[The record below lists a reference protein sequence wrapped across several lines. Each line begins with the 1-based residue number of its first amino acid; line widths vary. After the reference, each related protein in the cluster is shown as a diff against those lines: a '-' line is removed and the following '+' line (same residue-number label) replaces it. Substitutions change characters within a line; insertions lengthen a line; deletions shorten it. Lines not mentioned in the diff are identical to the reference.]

1 MCIGYKLPILVIF
14 VVILL
19 QILSDSKRRAH
30 YDSYLFSQR
39 AILHRDH
46 GLGSAVYA
54 YNSPVI
60 LTKQNNVVEWLRWY
74 RLTIDDIL
82 TQKKVATRSGYFGK
96 LESELYSAIRNAYY
110 GPIIESMD
118 LLPDCFEAEERS
130 AYETSEV
137 LHLVSGRDLFGI
149 VHIVDK
155 IPQLSHMRH
164 EKLNPLCSVASG
176 LYQYVTHT
184 AMEKGCDSLGSINI
198 REDVKQDSNFQSD
211 VYKDLELRIYGR
223 AVAVATRC
231 PKCKCVGTQTIDSE
245 DHIHVFLTLD
255 AQDAVSSDSAG
266 SKTLLGTITGL
277 GTSAEEGSCSVY
289 DGSGTKTHVIMKH
302 RTLLVCN
309 FISL

>member
-96 LESELYSAIRNAYY
+96 LESELYSAISNAYY
-110 GPIIESMD
+110 GPFIESMD

-164 EKLNPLCSVASG
+164 EKLNPLCSMASG

-184 AMEKGCDSLGSINI
+184 AMEKGCDSLGSVNI
-198 REDVKQDSNFQSD
+198 HEDVKQDSNFQSD

-223 AVAVATRC
+223 VVAVATRS
-231 PKCKCVGTQTIDSE
+231 PKCKCIGTQTMILKIIYMS
-245 DHIHVFLTLD
+245 FLL
-255 AQDAVSSDSAG
+255 
-266 SKTLLGTITGL
+266 
-277 GTSAEEGSCSVY
+277 
-289 DGSGTKTHVIMKH
+289 
-302 RTLLVCN
+302 
-309 FISL
+309 